1 MKANGTNLLG
11 GRALRPPRATPQL
24 AVASLERVGVRA
36 RSTGTG
42 SVIFATLLLA
52 VVLLPVGCRKQ
63 PTAVAWKAGT
73 TVIPGMFG
81 WDVEADSLAHSL
93 DDPTADFWWEHVS
106 PTERYLAPLAG
117 TQAAVVKRTSF
128 EEIGP
133 TFFAHWRMPEQKI
146 DGSDDGPL
154 APGAVV
160 VFRTRD
166 GTLGKLQVVR
176 YYALHDF
183 SAPAVKELSEE
194 YQQRALQRENVERYH
209 IEVKWQL
216 YRTPPK

>member
-1 MKANGTNLLG
+1 M
-11 GRALRPPRATPQL
+11 
-24 AVASLERVGVRA
+24 
-36 RSTGTG
+36 
-42 SVIFATLLLA
+42 LLLA
-52 VVLLPVGCRKQ
+52 VAVLPVGCRKQ
-63 PTAVAWKAGT
+63 PTAVAWKAGA
-73 TVIPGMFG
+73 TVIPGTFG
-81 WDVEADSLAHSL
+81 WDVEADSLAHTL

-117 TQAAVVKRTSF
+117 TQAAIVKRTSF

-133 TFFAHWRMPEQKI
+133 KFFAHWRMPEEKI

-166 GTLGKLQVVR
+166 GTLGKLQVVG

-183 SAPAVKELSEE
+183 SAQAVKELSEE
-194 YQQRALQRENVERYH
+194 YRQRALQRENVERYH

-216 YRTPPK
+216 YRTPPR

>member
-1 MKANGTNLLG
+1 
-11 GRALRPPRATPQL
+11 
-24 AVASLERVGVRA
+24 
-36 RSTGTG
+36 
-42 SVIFATLLLA
+42 LA

-73 TVIPGMFG
+73 TVIPGTFG
-81 WDVEADSLAHSL
+81 WDVEGDSLAHSL

-106 PTERYLAPLAG
+106 PRERYLTPLAG

-133 TFFAHWRMPEQKI
+133 KFFAHWRMPEQKI

-166 GTLGKLQVVR
+166 GMLGKLQVIC

-183 SAPAVKELSEE
+183 SAQAVKDMLQERKP
-194 YQQRALQRENVERYH
+194 QILQRENVERYH
-209 IEVKWQL
+209 IEVNWQL
-216 YRTPPK
+216 YRTPLK